1 MNLVA
6 LLVNLMLA
14 AYAQQGTD
22 HHSAEHHHQ
31 MMEHGEKAM
40 GFSQTATT
48 HHFQL
53 TKTGGVVEARVNDP
67 TDTEMRDRI
76 RHHLQSASQAFA
88 RGDFSAPMATH
99 DEVPDGLR
107 EMQRLQKELSY
118 KYVETDR
125 GAKVVIRA
133 ANAEAL
139 KAVHDFLRYQIREH
153 NTGDPLEVSK

>member
-1 MNLVA
+1 MKLAA
-6 LLVNLMLA
+6 LFVSLALA

-22 HHSAEHHHQ
+22 HNSAEHHYQ

-53 TKTGGVVEARVNDP
+53 TKSGGVVAVQVNDP
-67 TDTEMRDRI
+67 ADTALRDRI
-76 RHHLQSASQAFA
+76 RHHLQDASEAFA

-99 DEVPDGLR
+99 GEVPDGLP
-107 EMQRLQKELSY
+107 EMQRLQKDLSY

-125 GAKVVIRA
+125 GAKVVICA

-153 NTGDPLEVSK
+153 RTGDSLEVSK

>member
-1 MNLVA
+1 MKLAALFVSLV
-6 LLVNLMLA
+6 VA
-14 AYAQQGTD
+14 AYAQQG
-22 HHSAEHHHQ
+22 AEHNTPEHHRQ

-53 TKTGGVVEARVNDP
+53 TKSGGVVAVQVNDP
-67 TDTEMRDRI
+67 ADTAMRDRI
-76 RHHLQSASQAFA
+76 RRHLQDTSQAFA

-99 DEVPDGLR
+99 GEVPDGLP

-118 KYVETDR
+118 KYVETNR

-133 ANAEAL
+133 SNAEAL
-139 KAVHDFLRYQIREH
+139 KAVHEFLRYQIREH
-153 NTGDPLEVSK
+153 RTGDPVEVAK